1 LLQGA
6 GCGVREAGFLRACCG
21 LFEGNLQMIRIFTD
35 QTAFQAAFGLLILSL
50 FVLFQ
55 AFFRTFAP
63 ESIVRN
69 SFSGANS
76 IFFAKKR
83 LICTKSYRPNSDKSP
98 I

>member
-1 LLQGA
+1 MEGAKRAYCGMQGA
-6 GCGVREAGFLRACCG
+6 GCAKRAYCRTRGARFLQAYCG

-35 QTAFQAAFGLLILSL
+35 QTAFQAAFGLLIFSL

-63 ESIVRN
+63 ESIPKS

-76 IFFAKKR
+76 IFFVK
-83 LICTKSYRPNSDKSP
+83 NV
-98 I
+98 

>member
-1 LLQGA
+1 MRGA
-6 GCGVREAGFLRACCG
+6 GGAKRAFCGVRACCG
-21 LFEGNLQMIRIFTD
+21 LFEGNLQMISIFTD

-83 LICTKSYRPNSDKSP
+83 LICTKSYRPNSVKSP